1 MCVGIYSMNFMS
13 VCVYRGR
20 ESKSY
25 FQSLGKEQCFLV
37 GVCRQT
43 IPYFRKAAVRV
54 EHFNIII
61 ILIILRIIFTFE
73 SPIQCALVQTIY
85 VKCIRI
91 YIYINIILKTIRA
104 HNAETTK
111 YAFGVLNVPRTI
123 QYLNLAVSH

>member
-1 MCVGIYSMNFMS
+1 MNVVS

-20 ESKSY
+20 ELKSY
-25 FQSLGKEQCFLV
+25 SQSYAKEQCFLV

-61 ILIILRIIFTFE
+61 ILIIQRIIFKFE
-73 SPIQCALVQTIY
+73 SPIQCGLVQTIY

-91 YIYINIILKTIRA
+91 YINIILKTIRT

-123 QYLNLAVSH
+123 QYLNRAVSH